1 MEQSHYSSKNPPTQS
16 VHKVLAASY
25 LTYFLLCSLG
35 LFLGIF
41 FPLHFS
47 MLYATFFAVL
57 CFGVGP
63 FLMLWA
69 QYTSH
74 RFEILKRETGQI
86 QFKKGPYRFLRNPTQ
101 LGLVI
106 LVLGYALVTGTAI
119 LFVTTGVA
127 YIISNV
133 FFKKHEEIMESRYGT
148 HYSSYKASVKKV
160 L

>member
-1 MEQSHYSSKNPPTQS
+1 MEHQHTPS
-16 VHKVLAASY
+16 VHRVLATSY
-25 LTYFLLCSLG
+25 LTYFMLCSVG

-47 MLYATFFAVL
+47 VPHALFFAVV
-57 CFGVGP
+57 CFAAGP
-63 FLMLWA
+63 TLMIWA

-74 RFEILKRETGQI
+74 RFEIVKQQTGELH
-86 QFKKGPYRFLRNPTQ
+86 FNRGPYRYLRNPTQ

-106 LVLGYALVTGTAI
+106 LVLGYAFATGTAL

-133 FFKKHEEIMESRYGT
+133 FFKKHEAILESRYGD
-148 HYSSYKASVKKV
+148 SYKAYKSSVRKI

>member
-1 MEQSHYSSKNPPTQS
+1 MENQRTPS
-16 VHKVLAASY
+16 VHRVLATSY
-25 LTYFLLCSLG
+25 LNYFILCSFG

-47 MLYATFFAVL
+47 VPHAMLFGSI
-57 CFGVGP
+57 CFGAGP
-63 FLMLWA
+63 LLMIWA

-74 RFEILKRETGQI
+74 RFEMIKQKTGELH
-86 QFKKGPYRFLRNPTQ
+86 FNRGPYRYLRNPTQ

-106 LVLGYALVTGTAI
+106 LVLGYACVTGTAI

-127 YIISNV
+127 YIISNF
-133 FFKKHEEIMESRYGT
+133 FFKKHEAILESRYGDAYT
-148 HYSSYKASVKKV
+148 TYKTSVKKI